1 MMTGTLARYIGWRF
15 LSAILVVFVGLVVLT
30 GMIDFIE
37 MMRRTSDVKGVS
49 AALVARISLYR
60 VPYLTERILP
70 FAVMVAAM
78 YSYLNLTRRLE
89 LVVARSAGISA
100 WQFLWPAIA
109 IALLVGALST
119 VLYNPLSASLRE
131 TSVRL
136 EGQLMR
142 GNLSLNE
149 VGNGFWVRQRTTEGH
164 AIINADVSN
173 RQGIEL
179 TGVTVFRLDPF
190 DRFLERIEAA
200 TAVLESGYWRLKQAR
215 VYGPDGLTA
224 DEPIYDLKTN
234 LTPREAR
241 ESFATPDTVSFW
253 QLSAYINL
261 AEGAGLAAAGYRVQY
276 YRLLTQPFY
285 LVGMVLLAASVSLRS
300 FRFGGV
306 QKMVL
311 GGVVVGFLLYVLS
324 KVTGDLSKAGLMSP
338 LTAALLPPLVG
349 GLTGLM
355 LLLYQEDG

>member
-1 MMTGTLARYIGWRF
+1 MITGTLARYIGRSF
-15 LSAILVVFVGLVVLT
+15 FGSLLVIFAGLVVLA

-37 MMRRTSDVKGVS
+37 MMRRSSDLPDAS
-49 AALVARISLYR
+49 ALLIARISLYR
-60 VPYLTERILP
+60 VPFLTERILP
-70 FAVMVAAM
+70 FAVLVAAM

-100 WQFLWPAIA
+100 WQFLWPALA
-109 IALLVGALST
+109 IALLAGVAAT
-119 VLYNPLSASLRE
+119 TLYNPVSTAMSEISA
-131 TSVRL
+131 RL
-136 EGQLMR
+136 ESDLMR
-142 GNLSLNE
+142 GSHSLNE
-149 VGNGFWVRQRTTEGH
+149 YGGGFWIRQRT
-164 AIINADVSN
+164 ADAQALINADVSN

-179 TGVTVFRLDPF
+179 VGVTIFRLDLL

-200 TAVLESGYWRLKQAR
+200 TANLEDGYWRLHQVR

-224 DEPIYDLKTN
+224 EEEFYDLKTN

-253 QLSAYINL
+253 QLSAYIDL
-261 AEGAGLAAAGYRVQY
+261 AENVGLAAAGYRVQY

-285 LVGMVLLAASVSLRS
+285 LAAMVLLAASVSLRS

-311 GGVVVGFLLYVLS
+311 GGVIVGFLLYVMS
-324 KVTGDLSKAGLMSP
+324 KITGDLSKAGMMPP
-338 LTAALLPPLVG
+338 LVAALLSPFLG
-349 GLTGLM
+349 GITGLM
-355 LLLYQEDG
+355 MLLHQEDG